1 MQNSKLV
8 LGELTSWRESPAR
21 SSSRHYHLMMNHCID
36 DPTAAP
42 AQPPE
47 QPIPSLSAAAAATTR
62 PPPRLCCRAGHCCCS
77 SWDGLECPTITA
89 SHRRPR
95 QLTPPPPSQAYPT
108 AARLQPP
115 AQPSPPPA
123 GAAGA
128 ACDAGD
134 AAAAASIPAPQHQPW
149 LRWRLGWAAGAVGMS
164 RNRHRLGWRLLQ
176 LFSRRSSGT
185 ICAKCAGIAK
195 IFASKSFGLGK
206 DYLIQQREQ
215 SRKIRVIRPHWQ
227 SLANVEY
234 FVAVTA
240 KCVLM
245 KHRLQ
250 PRSLI
255 RVDLAPEGRESMFA

>member
-1 MQNSKLV
+1 MILLQRQRSRP
-8 LGELTSWRESPAR
+8 SSP
-21 SSSRHYHLMMNHCID
+21 S
-36 DPTAAP
+36 P
-42 AQPPE
+42 
-47 QPIPSLSAAAAATTR
+47 PSLLPLPPPRGHRRACAAALAIAAAAA
-62 PPPRLCCRAGHCCCS
+62 
-77 SWDGLECPTITA
+77 
-89 SHRRPR
+89 
-95 QLTPPPPSQAYPT
+95 
-108 AARLQPP
+108 
-115 AQPSPPPA
+115 
-123 GAAGA
+123 
-128 ACDAGD
+128 
-134 AAAAASIPAPQHQPW
+134 
-149 LRWRLGWAAGAVGMS
+149 GM
-164 RNRHRLGWRLLQ
+164 
-176 LFSRRSSGT
+176 GT

-215 SRKIRVIRPHWQ
+215 SRKIRVIRPYWQ